1 MSVNIPAELERKQRA
16 CHPITAF
23 CITPAY
29 ILFLSALP
37 PTLRGGRFLGTPAP
51 RQAVNQAIPVRPTV
65 QLPYK
70 DSKRLKRN
78 TINVA
83 PGETWNIEFLANNPG
98 NWVFHCHKPHHTT
111 NMHSIKNMGG
121 MLTMVRYAKKMSIQ
135 EKTASLPF
143 FLLSILLHLL
153 DSQANYLT
161 YSDSPSAERKS
172 ERRAHRSRCV

>member
-1 MSVNIPAELERKQRA
+1 MSVNIPAEFERKQRA

-23 CITPAY
+23 CITPAC

-37 PTLRGGRFLGTPAP
+37 PTLM
-51 RQAVNQAIPVRPTV
+51 RPTV

-111 NMHSIKNMGG
+111 NMHSIKDMGG
-121 MLTMVRYAKKMSIQ
+121 MLTMVRYAK
-135 EKTASLPF
+135 
-143 FLLSILLHLL
+143 
-153 DSQANYLT
+153 
-161 YSDSPSAERKS
+161 
-172 ERRAHRSRCV
+172 